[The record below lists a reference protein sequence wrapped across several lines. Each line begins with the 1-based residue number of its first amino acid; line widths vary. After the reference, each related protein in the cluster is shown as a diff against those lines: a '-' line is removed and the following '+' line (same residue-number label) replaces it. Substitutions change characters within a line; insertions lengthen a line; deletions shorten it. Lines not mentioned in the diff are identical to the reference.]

1 MKPFPFSPARR
12 DLVIKQGATWI
23 YPITWE
29 RPAGT
34 PVDISGFTARMQIRD
49 DAYSSTVLVD
59 MTTANGRITID
70 GPAGTVTL
78 ILADD
83 LTAALSFRGTAAY
96 DLELVQASP
105 RWVVPLIGGS
115 VTLMPEVTR

>member
-12 DLVIKQGATWI
+12 DLVIKQGATWL

-70 GPAGTVTL
+70 GPAGTVTFTAKAL
-78 ILADD
+78 FLEVKLEHFA
-83 LTAALSFRGTAAY
+83 AALGAGGGTEPVA
-96 DLELVQASP
+96 P
-105 RWVVPLIGGS
+105 
-115 VTLMPEVTR
+115 